1 MSKLEDLAASLR
13 VRGFGPIDAAEELER
28 LALVADQTQK
38 KDAGKLPLELLPTR
52 PLEAVAR
59 VLGFGA
65 CKYAANGWRAG
76 IAYSRVYAAV
86 LRHCWLW
93 WRGEAI
99 DPDSQ
104 EHHLACAAC
113 ELLFL
118 LEYELSPD
126 AARRVACDDREGN
139 DVVKGGTDQPAPG
152 RS

>member
-1 MSKLEDLAASLR
+1 MSAREALASA
-13 VRGFGPIDAAEELER
+13 R
-28 LALVADQTQK
+28 LDGETHCLPDQGQK
-38 KDAGKLPLELLPTR
+38 KDAGKLPVELLPTR

-65 CKYAANGWRAG
+65 RKYAPNNWRQG

-86 LRHCWLW
+86 IRHCWLW
-93 WRGEAI
+93 WRGESLDA
-99 DPDSQ
+99 DSG

-126 AARRVACDDREGN
+126 AARRAKLDDRAGN
-139 DVVKGGTDQPAPG
+139 DCANV
-152 RS
+152 